1 MPEETTPTPD
11 SEISSEVAE
20 VVEAKPEP
28 KAKPA
33 EAAGEKPAA
42 AKKPKAPAIEDKP
55 FTEFIE
61 QHFIPGLK
69 EAIAKKGISD
79 VELSFKKEPLPIAGL
94 STNEQYWQVKGNLQ
108 AGTRQFILYF
118 FDEDI
123 NGKKAFS
130 YAVNGLKPS
139 TLESFMIDEKKAP
152 LDLLLLYTLQRLNA
166 QKWFSGN

>member
-1 MPEETTPTPD
+1 M
-11 SEISSEVAE
+11 SS
-20 VVEAKPEP
+20 
-28 KAKPA
+28 
-33 EAAGEKPAA
+33 
-42 AKKPKAPAIEDKP
+42 KKPKAPAIEDKP

-108 AGTRQFILYF
+108 AGTRQFNLYF

-123 NGKKAFS
+123 NGKKGFS
-130 YAVNGLKPS
+130 YAVNDLKPS

-152 LDLLLLYTLQRLNA
+152 LDLLLLYTMQRLNA

>member
-1 MPEETTPTPD
+1 MPEETTRTPD

-61 QHFIPGLK
+61 QHFIPALK

-79 VELSFKKEPLPIAGL
+79 VEVSFKKEPLPIAGL
-94 STNEQYWQVKGNLQ
+94 STNEQYWQVKGNLE
-108 AGTRQFILYF
+108 AGTRQFNLYF

-152 LDLLLLYTLQRLNA
+152 LDLLLLYTMQRLNA